1 MILFSQRHKEA
12 IENKSLFLSIS
23 KKIRQK
29 LVYCMQKYNCCYGWN
44 QEDSI
49 FYDDLKQKLLENYGE
64 VSLKAYVEDVFQ
76 EATNIEQFILGTKP
90 EFVLDTIEAYSI
102 LIDNQGQKVNFHKE
116 CNLIFKLEN
125 SSFRVLDG
133 YIIKL
138 DSAFLESEIL
148 NKAYEPLKNNYFEK
162 ACKDFLSA
170 RNNLTAEDYSGTI
183 IEANN
188 AIESTLKKVLNK
200 EKSEQGNLKKWLIK
214 SGIIPDY
221 FQGFCDHFE
230 GLLQSAFTIANES
243 SRHGKKEIP
252 SKKNEVTYAVA
263 SFFLH
268 LTGSLIVFIM
278 ERYQENIPE
287 NENEIAF

>member
-1 MILFSQRHKEA
+1 
-12 IENKSLFLSIS
+12 
-23 KKIRQK
+23 
-29 LVYCMQKYNCCYGWN
+29 MQKYNRWYGWN

-49 FYDDLKQKLLENYGE
+49 FYDDLKRKLLENYGE
-64 VSLKAYVEDVFQ
+64 ASLKAYVEDVFQ
-76 EATNIEQFILGTKP
+76 EVTDIEQFILGTKP
-90 EFVLDTIEAYSI
+90 EFVLDAIELYSI
-102 LIDNQGQKVNFHKE
+102 LFDNPGQKVNFYKE
-116 CNLIFKLEN
+116 CNLIFKSEN

-148 NKAYEPLKNNYFEK
+148 NKAYELLKNNYFEK
-162 ACKDFLSA
+162 ACKDFLNA

-200 EKSEQGNLKKWLIK
+200 EKGEQGNFKKWLIK

-230 GLLQSAFTIANES
+230 GLLQSAFTIANKS

-252 SKKNEVTYAVA
+252 SKRNKVTYAVA

-268 LTGSLIVFIM
+268 LAGSLIVFIM
-278 ERYQENIPE
+278 ERYQENILE
-287 NENEIAF
+287 NENEIPF